1 VTDSSITPEYSVIL
15 NIASLGETTKHFP
28 LKANAEA
35 REGLARRFNLLSID
49 VLTAD
54 LTAKRI
60 GKGKLIRVYGE
71 IKASIVQACVISGA
85 PVPERIEE
93 TIEERY
99 RPSAKITLEVEV
111 SMDAED
117 PPEPI
122 IDNKI
127 DLGEIVS
134 QYLGVAIHPYPR
146 ASGVE
151 VPAAYQEEGDEQP
164 ETQKNPFLALA
175 ALKKN
180 RD

>member
-1 VTDSSITPEYSVIL
+1 MTDSSITPEYSVIL
-15 NIASLGETTKHFP
+15 NVESLGETTKQFH
-28 LKANAEA
+28 LEADAEA
-35 REGLARRFNLLSID
+35 RAGLVQRFDLLSIEA
-49 VLTAD
+49 LTAD

-60 GKGKLIRVYGE
+60 GRGELIRVHGQ
-71 IKASIVQACVISGA
+71 IRASIVQACVISGS

-93 TIEERY
+93 AIEERY
-99 RPSAKITLEVEV
+99 GPSAEVALEVEV

-134 QYLGVAIHPYPR
+134 QYLGVAMHPYPR
-146 ASGVE
+146 APGVE
-151 VPAAYQEEGDEQP
+151 VPAAYQEEGDEQSG
-164 ETQKNPFLALA
+164 TQKNPFLALA